1 MDDGFGAGLG
11 SERDRC
17 ARDPC
22 PWPPGPFTTG
32 DARWFFG
39 RERVVSELVGLL
51 AEPRAARPVM
61 LAGAAGAGKT
71 SVLAAGVVP
80 AVLAG
85 SPAGRAG
92 VLWRTPGS
100 PVRGGGRPVEQC
112 ALLVVDRFEE
122 LFTARAGSGRRAY
135 VEELCGLAAGGLPV
149 VIGMRAG
156 CYERCLGF
164 PPLVEALRTRSLPL
178 GPMTGDELRRAI
190 TEPARVAGLSLEPGL
205 AETIL
210 HDLGVRDDG
219 PAAADALPRLSR
231 AMRALWH
238 HRDGDTLT
246 HAAYRHATAP
256 PPGPAPA
263 PPPPAPEKPGLLSPD
278 PEKPGLLSPDLEEV
292 PLPEGPVGSFPDSEA
307 AAPSLGGGRAA
318 RASGAGVGARGCPVG
333 RRVRALVVA
342 LVVLVVVAGAGAGL
356 AWQKSGRA
364 SAARVTAL
372 AERAAVQARA
382 LRATD
387 PALAMQVAVAAQGLA
402 DTPGTR
408 GTLLDTA
415 EPYATRLRSAGDR
428 LRAIA
433 YSQDHALLATG
444 ADNGVVELW
453 DATDTRRRTP
463 LATLPRAAGPVGA
476 LAFRPSGGDRVLLA
490 ATRHGVEV
498 WNVVDPARP
507 RHVAALPGAV
517 TAAFTPDGRTVL
529 AAAAHGVRRWRLA
542 GRPVALP
549 PVRTS
554 AQVTRFAVG
563 DDTVVTG
570 HDDGSVRLWD
580 PARPASPADTIA
592 TGLQDGPAAL
602 AISPDGGALAWSA
615 PARGT
620 WLCLLRAR
628 RCDRPVRYGDPAG
641 ALAFS
646 PDGTVLAAA
655 GDDRAVRLWSVAGRA
670 VRLWNV
676 AGRAEVA
683 SFPHP
688 DRVLGLAFTA
698 DGQALATGSAAGAFY
713 QWRHPV
719 RVPDPVTGLV
729 LSRDRT
735 LMATT
740 GPRGGAL
747 WDVRDPR
754 HRVLLSRWNVP
765 AAADPALSGDGRRL
779 ATVERGVAVTVW
791 DIRDPYRPARHVR
804 LPVRGLAVAALS
816 PDGRVLATGDH
827 GGRLLLWD
835 VTGRPRRLAARDGF
849 GDVGALDFSPGGGL
863 LASGGADRGVRLWDV
878 RRRALDQV
886 AHHEEHADA
895 VAGVR
900 FGPKGDVLVSTGHD
914 RTARVWRIADP
925 GRAPRPA
932 ALRGHGDTVLIA
944 GFSPDGAALATTD
957 ASRTTLLWDLRS
969 RRPIAELSHR
979 DLGTVLYA
987 DEHTLVSAAGR
998 DLRLW
1003 DLRPE
1008 SVAARVCEAAG
1019 MPLTRAEWRR
1029 WFDDLPYR
1037 PPCS

>member
-39 RERVVSELVGLL
+39 RERVVSELVALL
-51 AEPRAARPVM
+51 GEPRAAHPVV
-61 LAGAAGAGKT
+61 LSGAAGAGKT
-71 SVLAAGVVP
+71 SVLAAGLVP
-80 AVLAG
+80 AILAG
-85 SPAGRAG
+85 SPAGATERARAG

-100 PVRGGGRPVEQC
+100 PVRGGGRPVEEC

-122 LFTARAGSGRRAY
+122 LFTARAGSGRTAY
-135 VEELCGLAAGGLPV
+135 VEELCALAAGGLPV

-164 PPLVEALRTRSLPL
+164 PPLVEALRVRSLPL

-190 TEPARVAGLSLEPGL
+190 IEPARVAGLSLEPGL

-210 HDLGVRDDG
+210 HDLGVRDDA
-219 PAAADALPRLSR
+219 PAAADALPRLSQ
-231 AMRALWH
+231 AMRATWH
-238 HRDGDTLT
+238 RRDGDTLT

-256 PPGPAPA
+256 PLTPGPALPSSDREEPA
-263 PPPPAPEKPGLLSPD
+263 GPVLD
-278 PEKPGLLSPDLEEV
+278 PEP
-292 PLPEGPVGSFPDSEA
+292 
-307 AAPSLGGGRAA
+307 AAPSSGGRAVD
-318 RASGAGVGARGCPVG
+318 RSSGSGVGAKGCPVG
-333 RRVRALVVA
+333 RRVRGLVVA

-453 DATDTRRRTP
+453 DATDSRRRTP

-490 ATRHGVEV
+490 ATGQGVEV

-507 RHVAALPGAV
+507 RHVAALPGAA

-549 PVRTS
+549 PVRAS

-580 PARPASPADTIA
+580 PARPAAPADTIA

-615 PARGT
+615 PGRGT
-620 WLCLLRAR
+620 WLCPLRAR
-628 RCDRPVRYGDPAG
+628 RCARPVRYGDPAG

-655 GDDRAVRLWSVAGRA
+655 GDDRAVRLWSVDT
-670 VRLWNV
+670 
-676 AGRAEVA
+676 RAEVT

-765 AAADPALSGDGRRL
+765 AAAGPALSGDGRRL

-791 DIRDPYRPARHVR
+791 DIRDPYRPARHAR

-835 VTGRPRRLAARDGF
+835 VTGPPRRLAARDGF

-878 RRRALDQV
+878 RRHALDQV

-932 ALRGHGDTVLIA
+932 VLRGHGDTVLIA

-957 ASRTTLLWDLRS
+957 ASRTTRLWDLRS

-987 DEHTLVSAAGR
+987 DDHTLVSAAGH

-1029 WFDDLPYR
+1029 YFDDLPYR

>member
-51 AEPRAARPVM
+51 GAPRAARPVV
-61 LAGAAGAGKT
+61 LAGAAGSGKT
-71 SVLAAGVVP
+71 SVLAAGLVP

-85 SPAGRAG
+85 SPAGATGRGRAG

-100 PVRGGGRPVEQC
+100 PVRGGGRPVEEC

-122 LFTARAGSGRRAY
+122 LFTARAGSGRKAY
-135 VEELCGLAAGGLPV
+135 VEELCALAAGGLPV

-205 AETIL
+205 TETIL
-210 HDLGVRDDG
+210 HDLGVRDDA

-231 AMRALWH
+231 AMRATWH
-238 HRDGDTLT
+238 RRDGDTLT

-256 PPGPAPA
+256 PLTPGPAPE
-263 PPPPAPEKPGLLSPD
+263 PPSPDREKPAPLSSGPEEPALLASD
-278 PEKPGLLSPDLEEV
+278 PEEA
-292 PLPEGPVGSFPDSEA
+292 PLPEESVGSIPDPEA
-307 AAPSLGGGRAA
+307 AAPSPGGGRGA
-318 RASGAGVGARGCPVG
+318 RSSGAGGGARVCPVG
-333 RRVRALVVA
+333 RRVRGLVVA
-342 LVVLVVVAGAGAGL
+342 LVVLVVVAGVGAGL

-453 DATDTRRRTP
+453 DATDARRRTP

-490 ATRHGVEV
+490 ATRQGVEV

-507 RHVAALPGAV
+507 RHVAALPGAA

-549 PVRTS
+549 PVRAS
-554 AQVTRFAVG
+554 AQVIRFAVG

-602 AISPDGGALAWSA
+602 AISPDGGALAWSS

-628 RCDRPVRYGDPAG
+628 RCARPVRYGDPAG

-655 GDDRAVRLWSVAGRA
+655 GDDRAVRLWTVAT
-670 VRLWNV
+670 
-676 AGRAEVA
+676 RAEVT

-740 GPRGGAL
+740 GARGGAL

-765 AAADPALSGDGRRL
+765 AAAAPALSGDGRRL

-835 VTGRPRRLAARDGF
+835 VTGPPRRLAARDGF

-914 RTARVWRIADP
+914 RTARVWSIADP

-932 ALRGHGDTVLIA
+932 VLRGHGGTVLVA
-944 GFSPDGAALATTD
+944 AFSPDGAALATTD
-957 ASRTTLLWDLRS
+957 ASRTTRLWDLRS
-969 RRPIAELSHR
+969 RRPIAELSHP

-987 DEHTLVSAAGR
+987 DDHTLVSAAGH

-1008 SVAARVCEAAG
+1008 SVAERVCEAAG

-1029 WFDDLPYR
+1029 YFDDLPYR

>member
-22 PWPPGPFTTG
+22 PWPSGPFTAG
-32 DARWFFG
+32 DARWLFG

-51 AEPRAARPVM
+51 SDPGRPGHPVV
-61 LAGAAGAGKT
+61 LTGAAGVGKT
-71 SVLAAGVVP
+71 SVLAAGLVP
-80 AVLAG
+80 AVLEGALPG
-85 SPAGRAG
+85 GGTG

-100 PVRGGGRPVEQC
+100 PVGGGGRPVESC

-122 LFTARAGSGRRAY
+122 LFTARAESERAAY
-135 VEELCGLAAGGLPV
+135 VEELCRLAAGGLPV

-164 PPLVEALRTRSLPL
+164 PPLVEALRARSLPL
-178 GPMTGDELRRAI
+178 GPMTGAELRRAI
-190 TEPARVAGLSLEPGL
+190 IGPARVAGLSLEPGL
-205 AETIL
+205 TETIL
-210 HDLGVRDDG
+210 HDLGARDDA
-219 PAAADALPRLSR
+219 PAAADALPRLSH
-231 AMRALWH
+231 AMRATWH
-238 HRDGDTLT
+238 HRDGDALT
-246 HAAYRHATAP
+246 RHAYRPTTTAP
-256 PPGPAPA
+256 PP
-263 PPPPAPEKPGLLSPD
+263 PPADDALSVTARPTEGLLVEASPA
-278 PEKPGLLSPDLEEV
+278 LEGGGGGE
-292 PLPEGPVGSFPDSEA
+292 PSGPVPGSPA
-307 AAPSLGGGRAA
+307 RGG
-318 RASGAGVGARGCPVG
+318 GCPVR
-333 RRVRALVVA
+333 RRVRGLVVA
-342 LVVLVVVAGAGAGL
+342 LVVLVVVAGVGAGL

-364 SAARVTAL
+364 SDARVTAL
-372 AERAAVQARA
+372 AERAAAQARA
-382 LRATD
+382 LRTTD

-415 EPYATRLRSAGDR
+415 EPYATRLRSTGDR

-453 DATDTRRRTP
+453 DAADSRRRTP
-463 LATLPRAAGPVGA
+463 LATLPRTAGPVGA

-490 ATRHGVEV
+490 ATRDGVEV

-507 RHVAALPGAV
+507 RHVAALPGAS

-542 GRPVALP
+542 GRPVPLP

-563 DDTVVTG
+563 DDAVVTG

-580 PARPASPADTIA
+580 PAAPASPADTIA
-592 TGLQDGPAAL
+592 TGLQDAPAAL
-602 AISPDGGALAWSA
+602 AISPDGSALAWSA
-615 PARGT
+615 PDRGT
-620 WLCLLRAR
+620 WLCRLDAR
-628 RCDRPVRYGDPAG
+628 RCHRPTRYGDPAG

-655 GDDRAVRLWSVAGRA
+655 GDDRTVRLWSLAT
-670 VRLWNV
+670 
-676 AGRAEVA
+676 RAEVT

-719 RVPDPVTGLV
+719 RVPDPVTELA

-740 GPRGGAL
+740 GARGGAL

-765 AAADPALSGDGRRL
+765 RAAGLALSGDARRL

-816 PDGRVLATGDH
+816 PDGRTLATGDH

-835 VTGRPRRLAARDGF
+835 VTGPPRRLAARDGF
-849 GDVGALDFSPGGGL
+849 GDVGALDFSPDGGR

-895 VAGVR
+895 VAAVR

-914 RTARVWRIADP
+914 RTARVWRIADL
-925 GRAPRPA
+925 RRVPRPA
-932 ALRGHGDTVLIA
+932 VLRGHDDTVRIA

-957 ASRTTLLWDLRS
+957 ASRTTRVWDLRS
-969 RRPIAELSHR
+969 RRSIAVLSHP

-987 DEHTLVSAAGR
+987 DDHTLVSAAGH

-1008 SVAARVCEAAG
+1008 AVAAVVCEAAG

-1029 WFDDLPYR
+1029 YFDDLPYR
-1037 PPCS
+1037 PPCL